1 MTIYTLAQK
10 VQRNFTDC
18 GGIVTM
24 KKFLGRLV
32 SPLYET
38 RVYRIYRINL
48 DTTSQKTDPA
58 PEGFTFKL
66 LNQQDK
72 SEIEQIDKM
81 AEWIWGKLVA
91 KIASGSLCLVILDE
105 NKVAGFNL
113 ITFGEVFI
121 PLIKLKR
128 VFHQHDAWSEH
139 IAVHKNYRRRGLAT
153 QLRYRIFDE
162 LRRRGYKKLYGGT
175 LISNKP
181 SLKLARKLGFKEIAD
196 VRYLKVLDSKS
207 WRFNRIRR

>member
-1 MTIYTLAQK
+1 
-10 VQRNFTDC
+10 
-18 GGIVTM
+18 
-24 KKFLGRLV
+24 
-32 SPLYET
+32 
-38 RVYRIYRINL
+38 
-48 DTTSQKTDPA
+48 
-58 PEGFTFKL
+58 
-66 LNQQDK
+66 
-72 SEIEQIDKM
+72 M
-81 AEWIWGKLVA
+81 AEWMRGELVD

-113 ITFGEVFI
+113 ITFGGVFI

-175 LISNKP
+175 LVSNKP
-181 SLKLARKLGFKEIAD
+181 SLKLAHKLGFKEIAD
-196 VRYLKVLDSKS
+196 IRYLKILDSKS